1 MLRINSNTRVA
12 PDKRLYV
19 DMDGVLVDFD
29 SGVKRL
35 STRMYDL
42 YKGHVDDAPGIFAL
56 MEPIP
61 GAIEAIERLDS
72 QFDVY
77 PFHRSMGQSFRLE

>member
-35 STRMYDL
+35 STRTIWL
-42 YKGHVDDAPGIFAL
+42 S
-56 MEPIP
+56 
-61 GAIEAIERLDS
+61 GAEMG
-72 QFDVY
+72 DV
-77 PFHRSMGQSFRLE
+77 L